1 MKLSSSNTSN
11 LETRACSI
19 ERFRGINYL
28 TWRTKVEM
36 FLCKSDNFNVV
47 KGTDPNLGTW
57 DQTTFKVW
65 TLKDDRARFDLIFQC
80 GDVQI
85 QMVCQLKAFKEVW
98 EKLKMTYVHS
108 NQTTQLVV
116 QKKLM
121 TIKF

>member
-1 MKLSSSNTSN
+1 M
-11 LETRACSI
+11 
-19 ERFRGINYL
+19 
-28 TWRTKVEM
+28 EM

-57 DQTTFKVW
+57 DQTTFKAW
-65 TLKDDRARFDLIFQC
+65 TLKDDRARFDLTFQC

-98 EKLKMTYVHS
+98 EKLKMTYMHS